1 MTDAFLVS
9 GLIPLHIL
17 HHAAEGEIYGL
28 AMIDELRRHGY
39 QIGPG
44 TMYPMLHRLAERGY
58 LKVREERT
66 GRALRRYYRAT
77 AKGRRA
83 LQRAKPQIIELFSE
97 LIGKHAG

>member
-28 AMIDELRRHGY
+28 AMMEELRRHGY

-44 TMYPMLHRLAERGY
+44 TMYPMLHRLTERGY
-58 LKVREERT
+58 LKVREERI

-83 LQRAKPQIIELFSE
+83 LQRVKPQIVELFSE
-97 LIGKHAG
+97 LIDEHAG